1 MAGLRLGVWNIYRKG
16 YSDYAKDVKIM
27 AMEATITYSP
37 SGPDS
42 VMLHFIVENTGSS
55 AAKVIFTSGQRYDY
69 ILYRDGKRV
78 EQFSEGKFF
87 IMIYEEIMVAPGD
100 EMSFDIPLKNLT
112 PGNYKVKVW
121 LTGGNWPKARGEL
134 EFTI

>member
-1 MAGLRLGVWNIYRKG
+1 MG
-16 YSDYAKDVKIM
+16 
-27 AMEATITYSP
+27 MEAILSYSE

-42 VMLHFIVENTGSS
+42 VMLHFIVENTSNKPE
-55 AAKVIFTSGQRYDY
+55 KVTFTSGQRYDY

-100 EMSFDIPLKNLT
+100 EMGFDIPLKNLT

-121 LTGGNWPKARGEL
+121 LTGGNWPKARAEL